1 MNSCV
6 HRGLEV
12 LPVPRG
18 CAHLRCYKLSPL
30 VSKTNIPE
38 DQRKQQWHALG
49 VEEAEAIAP
58 AESGLDT
65 PSRVF
70 PHQRTFRPTHPWF
83 LSLTIRAELQ

>member
-1 MNSCV
+1 MQ
-6 HRGLEV
+6 RGLEA

-18 CAHLRCYKLSPL
+18 GAHLHCYKLSPL

-38 DQRKQQWHALG
+38 DQRKQQWHALA
-49 VEEAEAIAP
+49 VEEAEDIAP

-70 PHQRTFRPTHPWF
+70 PHQLTLRPAHPWF
-83 LSLTIRAELQ
+83 LSLTIRVPL